1 MFSTV
6 RLLQSLEEAAISSEC
21 WSLFWDR
28 YVPQH
33 DCVEDDITLNWGHP
47 TKWLE
52 VVNELPGDEPC
63 SKLAFSALIMSQVS
77 KDSRDQQLAEAS
89 TLLYGNALKDLQAAL
104 RDSERVYS
112 DEILIASLSL
122 ALYEAFQGSTI
133 ESSSWLSHAQ
143 GAARLIELRGPERH
157 RTDHAHQ
164 FFLASRIS
172 TIYAGI
178 LQRKAS
184 YLAAKEWRTVP
195 WESQRRTYFDRLV
208 DLATE
213 LPALLERLDSL
224 DTGSPDLRDHKSR
237 LLREDFLA
245 MQKATNTWKH
255 CTNEDTTGQE
265 YTYIATEQEDAY
277 PFETKLWFDNHI
289 FANAASLHHTY
300 SLVISEAIEALRK
313 DQHTDNEEVSR
324 DHATCIAKMIPYC
337 LQADMGGFG
346 PCIINFPANIALQYF
361 ERTGNSSV
369 TSWLMKMFNKDV
381 HTDSNVGHAFYDVQ
395 KPRGSLETASVSP
408 PASSDSSDGTSE
420 VSGRSTSS
428 AREPNRVIVKFVH
441 EDPSR
446 HYTDTSENSSQAGQP
461 ATRSRCPPP
470 RPL

>member
-6 RLLQSLEEAAISSEC
+6 RLLQSLEEPAISSEC

-28 YVPQH
+28 YMPQH
-33 DCVEDDITLNWGHP
+33 DYVEDDITLNWGHP

-52 VVNELPGDEPC
+52 IVNELPGDEPC
-63 SKLAFSALIMSQVS
+63 LKLAFSALIMSQVS

-89 TLLYGNALKDLQAAL
+89 TLLYGNTLKDLQAAL

-184 YLAAKEWRTVP
+184 YMAAKEWRTVP

-224 DTGSPDLRDHKSR
+224 DTDSLDLRYHKCR
-237 LLREDFLA
+237 ALLQDFFLI
-245 MQKATNTWKH
+245 QKAIDTWKRH
-255 CTNEDTTGQE
+255 MNEEAAGQE
-265 YTYIATEQEDAY
+265 CAYIVTEQEDAY
-277 PFETKLWFDNHI
+277 PFDTKLCFDNHI
-289 FANAASLHHTY
+289 FANAASLYHTY

-313 DQHTDNEEVSR
+313 DQHTDNGKVSR
-324 DHATCIAKMIPYC
+324 DHATCIAKMVPYC
-337 LQADMGGFG
+337 LQADMGWLW
-346 PCIINFPANIALQYF
+346 ALHHQLPWQYCASILSAHSQF
-361 ERTGNSSV
+361 LSHVMADEVVEQRSAHRSERWTGLS
-369 TSWLMKMFNKDV
+369 
-381 HTDSNVGHAFYDVQ
+381 
-395 KPRGSLETASVSP
+395 
-408 PASSDSSDGTSE
+408 
-420 VSGRSTSS
+420 
-428 AREPNRVIVKFVH
+428 
-441 EDPSR
+441 
-446 HYTDTSENSSQAGQP
+446 
-461 ATRSRCPPP
+461 
-470 RPL
+470 